1 MQSVMTGTVKILNNK
16 LDLIKE
22 CTFLMNQCSVQDL
35 RDGKTDQTIWAENG
49 SVAGTEGEGDHD
61 YKEVEADILE
71 S

>member
-1 MQSVMTGTVKILNNK
+1 MI
-16 LDLIKE
+16 
-22 CTFLMNQCSVQDL
+22 QCRVQDL

-49 SVAGTEGEGDHD
+49 SVAGAEGGGNHD